1 MSSSEREF
9 LESLGAVPVL
19 PVNAFSAV
27 MRTIKRNILFVRL
40 AWSLGFASVVVAVG
54 MISFLPG
61 QRSVPMSAEVVEEM
75 RDMYEYFSGFD
86 VQEEGRLYLA
96 MDESLLR

>member
-9 LESLGAVPVL
+9 LESLGAVPVP
-19 PVNAFSAV
+19 PVNGFSSV

-40 AWSLGFASVVVAVG
+40 AWSLGFAAVVVAVG
-54 MISFLPG
+54 MTSFLPR
-61 QRSVPMSAEVVEEM
+61 QSSAPMSAEVVEELK
-75 RDMYEYFSGFD
+75 DIHDYFSGSD

-96 MDESLLR
+96 MDESLLQ

>member
-1 MSSSEREF
+1 M
-9 LESLGAVPVL
+9 
-19 PVNAFSAV
+19 
-27 MRTIKRNILFVRL
+27 
-40 AWSLGFASVVVAVG
+40 G